1 MKQAKSTSTAA
12 PKTKTRLHILSASY
26 GPADGRKLYDGKVVD
41 YDKRRNETYVPH
53 SRDVLPFLR
62 ALMCASQTLFS
73 GESNDFIQEEYDEID
88 DDVELLWKGQLG
100 PTKSS
105 AIASVTSVSSS
116 RSSFPLMDGRPMNAV
131 FGDPCPGTTK
141 LLHVEY
147 LFRDYV
153 YDDDSDTTCTV
164 RNNDVECT
172 TGKAS
177 AKSKGIEGERTE
189 PRSHYHCT
197 ISRIFTSTFREHER
211 VVLKRQDPLFP
222 LESVYSGDDGNSND
236 ASNPKPPLHQQM
248 RDDQDTM
255 QDDGHPVIQS
265 VSSPTL
271 PTMELSKSSSLY
283 KQQWKLAPTTSEIT
297 LPIILPFLTVR
308 QRAKCQLVCSSW
320 KDIVLEKGI
329 AVVVDINDVGLFPKT
344 ANNSSPPATDSSIST
359 AFPSFPNVTQNIL
372 SSSPRPS
379 SSSTQQNNIDHQSSR
394 SLLRGLLSHSHSSL
408 EALVLNDFIS
418 LQPELDLHPSLPY
431 LRKLQR
437 LDISRIPTITDE
449 TLRLVS
455 AHIGRRLEVLYMKG
469 LRLVTNDGIVHLVK
483 SCCNLRVLDVSQ
495 VHQLDDNAGIAIG
508 QYLTKLEVF
517 HGKDNYK
524 LTNRSVDLIT
534 RNCRNLVQITLWGSI
549 RLTHISF
556 HDEEFADDDSG
567 PTVSATLLPASDIR
581 PQPMKLI
588 LLNLWGCHN
597 LTDAAAQ
604 HLTSLPHLRS
614 LCVSECHRLTDRFI
628 HGICQS
634 LTQLLHLQLR
644 YVRRITDSSLKS
656 ISQCMPWLYS
666 LDVSFCTKLTLEGLS
681 QLLIERCNS
690 LSELRLYSCRNLNIE
705 ATNNG
710 REAGIV
716 PVVSGGLQ
724 LVRALQSVRNVSVL
738 SFLDLRECQQ
748 HDSFS
753 RDATM
758 FKAIV
763 ELGFRETLHGLF
775 IKQAFWND
783 EVRKQLATNVAF

>member
-1 MKQAKSTSTAA
+1 
-12 PKTKTRLHILSASY
+12 
-26 GPADGRKLYDGKVVD
+26 
-41 YDKRRNETYVPH
+41 
-53 SRDVLPFLR
+53 
-62 ALMCASQTLFS
+62 MCASQSLFS
-73 GESNDFIQEEYDEID
+73 AESNDLDQDVTEHD
-88 DDVELLWKGQLG
+88 DLDFLWKGQLG

-105 AIASVTSVSSS
+105 AIASVANVSSS

-153 YDDDSDTTCTV
+153 YDDASVATSSV

-172 TGKAS
+172 AGQVS
-177 AKSKGIEGERTE
+177 AESQGIEGERTAR
-189 PRSHYHCT
+189 RSRCRCT
-197 ISRIFTSTFREHER
+197 ISRTFTSTFREHER

-222 LESVYSGDDGNSND
+222 LESVDSGDDGNSSD
-236 ASNPKPPLHQQM
+236 ASNPKPPLRQQM
-248 RDDQDTM
+248 RDDRDTT

-265 VSSPTL
+265 VSSSTL
-271 PTMELSKSSSLY
+271 PTTELSKSSPLY

-297 LPIILPFLTVR
+297 LPIILPFLTIR

-329 AVVVDINDVGLFPKT
+329 AVVVDINDVGLFPKM
-344 ANNSSPPATDSSIST
+344 ANNSSQPATASSISM
-359 AFPSFPNVTQNIL
+359 AFPLFPNITQNIL
-372 SSSPRPS
+372 SSSPRPL
-379 SSSTQQNNIDHQSSR
+379 SSSTQQNYVDHQSSR

-408 EALVLNDFIS
+408 EALVLNDFVS

-483 SCCNLRVLDVSQ
+483 SCYNIRVLDVSQ
-495 VHQLDDNAGIAIG
+495 VHQLDDNAGVAIG

-534 RNCRNLVQITLWGSI
+534 RNCRNLVQVTLWGSI

-556 HDEEFADDDSG
+556 HDEEFAGDDGGAEETSNAAASFQSG
-567 PTVSATLLPASDIR
+567 SGTTVSAKLLPASDIR

-634 LTQLLHLQLR
+634 LTRLLHLQLR

-656 ISQCMPWLYS
+656 ISQCMTWLYS
-666 LDVSFCTKLTLEGLS
+666 LDVSFCTKLTIEGLS
-681 QLLIERCNS
+681 QLLIERCS

-705 ATNNG
+705 AINSG
-710 REAGIV
+710 REAGGV
-716 PVVSGGLQ
+716 PVVSGGFQ
-724 LVRALQSVRNVSVL
+724 LVRALQSVRNASVL

-753 RDATM
+753 RDATW
-758 FKAIV
+758 FKAMV
-763 ELGFRETLHGLF
+763 ELGFSETLHGLF